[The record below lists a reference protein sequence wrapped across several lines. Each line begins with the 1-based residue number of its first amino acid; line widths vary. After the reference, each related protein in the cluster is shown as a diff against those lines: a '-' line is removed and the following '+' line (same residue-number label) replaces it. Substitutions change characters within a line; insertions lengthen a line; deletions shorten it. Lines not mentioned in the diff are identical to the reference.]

1 MKTLHSSP
9 VTSSNYTCGA
19 STPSTAAQITSPAHV
34 QPDKPKKKNF
44 FFLKRTQ
51 KNKNKNE
58 RKSSLS
64 VREAKKTKQ
73 QPGRRRPSAV
83 LPSFFYRVSLV
94 GEQALFDGL
103 PGFTGFYEHRP
114 RWLWLRRKTDL
125 PSVIEDYR
133 VFTEFFWLANRLSSM
148 GYRVLLGFPRSGWFV
163 SSFIGSMCFFLRNI
177 WVLFG
182 IRVVSIFEIR
192 PTQLLHRCAVALARF
207 FFHQIRE
214 TP

>member
-34 QPDKPKKKNF
+34 QPDKPKKKKNF

-73 QPGRRRPSAV
+73 QPGRQCYRVFTEFFWLVNRLSSMAYRVLLGFMNTDPLTLIEEENRSSKCYRG
-83 LPSFFYRVSLV
+83 LPSFYRVSLV

-114 RWLWLRRKTDL
+114 R
-125 PSVIEDYR
+125 
-133 VFTEFFWLANRLSSM
+133 
-148 GYRVLLGFPRSGWFV
+148 
-163 SSFIGSMCFFLRNI
+163 
-177 WVLFG
+177 
-182 IRVVSIFEIR
+182 
-192 PTQLLHRCAVALARF
+192 
-207 FFHQIRE
+207 
-214 TP
+214 

>member
-34 QPDKPKKKNF
+34 QPDKPKKKKNF

-83 LPSFFYRVSLV
+83 LPSFFT
-94 GEQALFDGL
+94 EF
-103 PGFTGFYEHRP
+103 
-114 RWLWLRRKTDL
+114 RWL
-125 PSVIEDYR
+125 V
-133 VFTEFFWLANRLSSM
+133 NRLSSM
-148 GYRVLLGFPRSGWFV
+148 AYRVLLGF
-163 SSFIGSMCFFLRNI
+163 MNTD
-177 WVLFG
+177 
-182 IRVVSIFEIR
+182 RVDFDWGGKPIF
-192 PTQLLHRCAVALARF
+192 QV
-207 FFHQIRE
+207 
-214 TP
+214 

>member
-34 QPDKPKKKNF
+34 QPDKPKKKKNF

-73 QPGRRRPSAV
+73 QPGR
-83 LPSFFYRVSLV
+83 
-94 GEQALFDGL
+94 QC
-103 PGFTGFYEHRP
+103 
-114 RWLWLRRKTDL
+114 
-125 PSVIEDYR
+125 YR
-133 VFTEFFWLANRLSSM
+133 VFTEFFWLVNRLSSM
-148 GYRVLLGFPRSGWFV
+148 AYRVLLGFMNTDRVDFDWGGKPIFQVLSRITEFLPSFAGWWT
-163 SSFIGSMCFFLRNI
+163 GSLRWLTGFY
-177 WVLFG
+177 WVLWTQTALTLIEEENRSSKCNRGLPSFY
-182 IRVVSIFEIR
+182 RVFLVG
-192 PTQLLHRCAVALARF
+192 
-207 FFHQIRE
+207 
-214 TP
+214 